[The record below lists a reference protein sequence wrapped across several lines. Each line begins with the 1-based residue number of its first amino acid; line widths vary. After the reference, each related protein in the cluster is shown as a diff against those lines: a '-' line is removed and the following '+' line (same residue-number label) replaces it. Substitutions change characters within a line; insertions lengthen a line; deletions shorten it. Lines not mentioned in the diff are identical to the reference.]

1 MAKNQG
7 ELMNNL
13 IFPFTAI
20 VGQEKIKKSLILNA
34 INPGIGGVLI
44 KGDKGTGKTTAVRA
58 LADLLPLIAVVKGCL
73 FNCDPHDQDSACELC
88 RSKNI
93 EIEEKKMKVVELPLG
108 STEDRVVGSIDIKKA
123 LKEGITVLE
132 PGILADA
139 NRNILY
145 VDEINLLDDHLVDV
159 LLDAAAYGVNNVE
172 REGISISHPSRFI
185 LVGTMNPAEGELRP
199 QLADRIGL
207 HITVSSIMDI
217 KDRVSIMDRREQFE
231 KDPKAFKKQF
241 ENDQKLLLEKIVSAR
256 KLLSQVTIDNDLM
269 ELIARICLEAGV
281 DGHRADIAVLKTSKA
296 VAAYHGRQKVE
307 EKDLEEALELV
318 LGDRIP
324 GKSQNNACQQM
335 EKAKFDMERE
345 REKER
350 QDLEKKDEQQEESS
364 EEEMDESNENEEEGS
379 DSSSKVEN
387 SIEESSE
394 ENNDFDESKNPENKP
409 QDENN
414 NETED
419 SQSSDEESSLQEVES
434 GSAGIDGDK
443 EEQKLYSINKTENT
457 VDADD
462 VGIDIKNF

>member
-1 MAKNQG
+1 M
-7 ELMNNL
+7 LTVTFYMWM
-13 IFPFTAI
+13 
-20 VGQEKIKKSLILNA
+20 KS
-34 INPGIGGVLI
+34 
-44 KGDKGTGKTTAVRA
+44 T
-58 LADLLPLIAVVKGCL
+58 
-73 FNCDPHDQDSACELC
+73 F
-88 RSKNI
+88 
-93 EIEEKKMKVVELPLG
+93 
-108 STEDRVVGSIDIKKA
+108 
-123 LKEGITVLE
+123 
-132 PGILADA
+132 
-139 NRNILY
+139 
-145 VDEINLLDDHLVDV
+145 LDDHLVDV

-335 EKAKFDMERE
+335 EKAKSDMERE

-394 ENNDFDESKNPENKP
+394 ENNDFDESQNPENKP

-434 GSAGIDGDK
+434 GSSGIDGDK
-443 EEQKLYSINKTENT
+443 KEQKLYSINKTENT